1 MSKDDTSV
9 GMRAVCFLENFY
21 SPVRHTRPVT
31 LDWKELVA
39 HWYIMHEWFSKADAS
54 DLPTK
59 LIDWLKDCFKFEN
72 FGSVLCSGRP
82 LSVTIYGQRKRKQ

>member
-59 LIDWLKDCFKFEN
+59 LIDWLIEGLFQVWKFW
-72 FGSVLCSGRP
+72 
-82 LSVTIYGQRKRKQ
+82 